1 MQSESLIYR
10 ASMFL
15 IPPLLLYR
23 PLDSP
28 CIPPVYIRLVSL
40 APIFFVVSMISSRL
54 PIKII
59 IISLIIMKQNLQC
72 ARDMKCIIVFKFTGK
87 HITLD

>member
-28 CIPPVYIRLVSL
+28 YPLYTSGLSL
-40 APIFFVVSMISSRL
+40 SMISSRL

-59 IISLIIMKQNLQC
+59 LILFIIMKQNLQC
-72 ARDMKCIIVFKFTGK
+72 AKDMKCIIVFKFTGK
-87 HITLD
+87 HTTLD

>member
-28 CIPPVYIRLVSL
+28 YPLYTSGCLFGSN
-40 APIFFVVSMISSRL
+40 FFFVSMISSRF

-59 IISLIIMKQNLQC
+59 IILLITMKQNLQC
-72 ARDMKCIIVFKFTGK
+72 ARDMKYIIVFKFMGK
-87 HITLD
+87 HTTLD